1 MVYKLT
7 KEYNESRKER
17 LQATLCWKKSF
28 AQPLYA
34 IDYIDLT
41 NDGVREL
48 IVASSKGLHVLQV
61 E

>member
-1 MVYKLT
+1 MYKLT
-7 KEYNESRKER
+7 QEYNESCKRR
-17 LQATLCWKKSF
+17 LQATLCWTKSF
-28 AQPLYA
+28 AQPLYG

-61 E
+61 